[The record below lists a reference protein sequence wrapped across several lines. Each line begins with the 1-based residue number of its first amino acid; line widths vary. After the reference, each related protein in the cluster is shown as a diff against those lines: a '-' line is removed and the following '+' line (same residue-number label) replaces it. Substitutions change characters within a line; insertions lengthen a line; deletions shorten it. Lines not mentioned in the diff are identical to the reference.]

1 MARPLRLHAPG
12 MLHHVMSRGNDK
24 REMFVDDVDY
34 ARYLTL
40 LERSARRFS
49 VASTDTA

>member
-1 MARPLRLHAPG
+1 

-24 REMFVDDVDY
+24 REMFIDDVDF

-40 LERSARRFS
+40 LERSALLANVEMRPRPN
-49 VASTDTA
+49 V